1 VKLSVIM
8 PVVDVPVGSGRAGFW
23 LKNSIQSVLDGGHE
37 DFECLIGCDG
47 DVDAIRETVASF
59 KDDRL
64 RYIPFPFT
72 GNWGNF
78 QRHRLM
84 RDYATGD
91 YFTFMDHDDNYT
103 KNALKEMALDIA
115 DFPGRAF
122 FYRVLLRVGVVV
134 WYSRDVNQP
143 RNVAGHGV
151 VIPRGTGYPI
161 WGESADRLEDLKLIR
176 GVYRHGQEIGQP
188 VIFVE
193 TVVAHVRPWAP
204 PELQAWVHPA
214 EEPLQST

>member
-78 QRHRLM
+78 QRNRMM

-91 YFTFMDHDDNYT
+91 YFTFMDHDDSYT

-115 DFPGRAF
+115 DFPGKAF
-122 FYRVLLRVGVVV
+122 FYRVLLRNGVIV
-134 WYSRDVNQP
+134 WFTRDVGMP
-143 RNVAGHGV
+143 RNMTGQGCV
-151 VIPRGTGYPI
+151 VPRGADYPL
-161 WGESADRLEDLKLIR
+161 WGESSDRKEDLYYYKAIHQHAL
-176 GVYRHGQEIGQP
+176 EIGNP
-188 VIFVE
+188 VMWVE

-204 PELQAWVHPA
+204 RELLSWLHPL
-214 EEPLQST
+214 EEPLKS